1 MSVQEGDIRKDA
13 GGGQSPSP
21 APPHKVADDEPPVA
35 NQSGPADAETAQ
47 GSNVQ
52 PPSAATAAGGAANP
66 ASANPT
72 SPNPT
77 NTAPAPTG
85 ATDAAG
91 SVLAADASAAGGA
104 AGTPVEG
111 DLEGLLAR
119 TEAERDEYLD
129 LARRTQADFENFRK
143 RAAQQ
148 AAEARTRAVADV
160 VRELL
165 PAIDNLERALA
176 AIEDETNQENVRLG
190 EGVRLVHDE
199 LHGILERLGLS
210 ALNPAGHPFDPNVHE
225 AISTR
230 PQDGTDAGV
239 VLDVA
244 QKGYLLGETV
254 VRPARVVVSS

>member
-52 PPSAATAAGGAANP
+52 PPPAATAAGGAANP
-66 ASANPT
+66 AVGEPTAANPT
-72 SPNPT
+72 VGEPT
-77 NTAPAPTG
+77 
-85 ATDAAG
+85 
-91 SVLAADASAAGGA
+91 
-104 AGTPVEG
+104 
-111 DLEGLLAR
+111 R
-119 TEAERDEYLD
+119 IEAERDEYLD

-148 AAEARTRAVADV
+148 AAEARTRAVAEV

-176 AIEDETNQENVRLG
+176 AIEDETNQENAQLG